1 MITGMGTNYLDGLP
15 PSTERPNTIPS
26 SQSDDGDELWLKILQ
41 EVSNKNNN
49 AVRSSLIILGNE
61 RSGKSSLMSRLM
73 GGTRK
78 PMNSVLE
85 YNYLQIHAD
94 ASASYVYQLGGGANG
109 LLGPTESAT
118 LPVWILDGREEMAPM
133 LKFAFPPSLAKCV
146 VILCTSL
153 EQPGNVLP
161 TLRRWYRLLDEQ
173 IRQHYS
179 ADEIFQAQQMQ
190 IRFWQ
195 EYVEPIESSLHSTAT
210 LVDGPSSNIGSMVGD
225 QRPSSPLL
233 LPPEKGILEENCG
246 ATLFVVITKSDLHT
260 EFSTEQLDKVQYH
273 VRQFCLRHGAALF
286 YTSAKEDLNTQMLL
300 KYIGHRIYAL
310 PFTTP
315 AYIVEKDSIFVP
327 TGWDSEQKLSIV
339 KESLGYGSGQVPLL
353 AQQNDTLL
361 SFTNKNFGEKE
372 IEAEDE
378 QVFLNRLA
386 SMTAFDSSNPGQ
398 PRTGGQQSPRQG
410 GKGTAG
416 GQAGGGDSNNTM
428 LANFFSSLLT
438 KEIPRPASNHSNKS
452 GDSSAPPTN
461 AGSVD
466 AEMHFKK
473 MLANKKSGST
483 MTEGHSSEE
492 KQEGNLEEDERDE
505 EEEDQEESE
514 EEINAKD
521 EENNEDFE
529 DVDPNVVNSSLD
541 SKNHSPRTDSIPTAI
556 SNQRLV
562 TVVNDIEQED
572 SKSKEDEI

>member
-1 MITGMGTNYLDGLP
+1 MVTGAGTNYLDGLP
-15 PSTERPNTIPS
+15 PNVERAHTIPS
-26 SQSDDGDELWLKILQ
+26 SQPDDGDELWLRILQ
-41 EVSNKNNN
+41 EVSNKNNT
-49 AVRSSLIILGNE
+49 AVLSSLIILGNE
-61 RSGKSSLMSRLM
+61 RSGKSSLMARLM
-73 GGTRK
+73 CGARR

-94 ASASYVYQLGGGANG
+94 ASASYVYQLGGGASG
-109 LLGPTESAT
+109 LLGPTDTAT
-118 LPVWILDGREEMAPM
+118 LPIWILDGREEMTPM
-133 LKFAFPPSLAKCV
+133 LKFAFLPSLAKCV
-146 VILCTSL
+146 VILCASL

-173 IRQHYS
+173 IRQHYT

-190 IRFWQ
+190 VRFWQ

-210 LVDGPSSNIGSMVGD
+210 LVDGPSSNIGSMLGD

-286 YTSAKEDLNTQMLL
+286 YTSAKEDLNAQMLL

-361 SFTNKNFGEKE
+361 TFNNKNFGEKE

-378 QVFLNRLA
+378 QVFLNRLT
-386 SMTAFDSSNPGQ
+386 S
-398 PRTGGQQSPRQG
+398 
-410 GKGTAG
+410 
-416 GQAGGGDSNNTM
+416 
-428 LANFFSSLLT
+428 
-438 KEIPRPASNHSNKS
+438 
-452 GDSSAPPTN
+452 
-461 AGSVD
+461 
-466 AEMHFKK
+466 
-473 MLANKKSGST
+473 
-483 MTEGHSSEE
+483 
-492 KQEGNLEEDERDE
+492 
-505 EEEDQEESE
+505 
-514 EEINAKD
+514 
-521 EENNEDFE
+521 
-529 DVDPNVVNSSLD
+529 
-541 SKNHSPRTDSIPTAI
+541 
-556 SNQRLV
+556 
-562 TVVNDIEQED
+562 
-572 SKSKEDEI
+572 